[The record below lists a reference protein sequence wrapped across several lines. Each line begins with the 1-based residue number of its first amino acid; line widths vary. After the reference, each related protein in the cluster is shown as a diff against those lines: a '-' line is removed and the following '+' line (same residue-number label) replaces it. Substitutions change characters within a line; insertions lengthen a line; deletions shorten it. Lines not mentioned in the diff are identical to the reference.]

1 MKYADFLARSSFSLE
16 DLLAF
21 GHGSLVE
28 DPPPGF
34 RARLP
39 VPPML
44 MVDRIVEIRRDGHR
58 GRVVAEQEVRLDAW
72 FFQCHFLGDPVQPG
86 CLGLDAV
93 WQLVGFFCVWAG
105 GLGAGRALG
114 VGEVEFSGQIRPR
127 DALVRYELD
136 VVRFSRLPASGAAIA
151 IADAR
156 VLVDGDPIYTM
167 KRAKSGTFLEIDY
180 PDYPHASERSR
191 GGRMER

>member
-44 MVDRIVEIRRDGHR
+44 MIDRIVEIRRDGHR

>member
-1 MKYADFLARSSFSLE
+1 VKYADFLARSSFSLE
-16 DLLAF
+16 ELLAF

-44 MVDRIVEIRRDGHR
+44 MIDRILEIRRDGHR
-58 GRVVAEQEVRLDAW
+58 GRVVAEQAVRLDAW

-127 DALVRYELD
+127 DALVRYEVD
-136 VVRFSRLPASGAAIA
+136 VVRFSRLAASGAAIA
-151 IADAR
+151 VADAS
-156 VLVDGDPIYTM
+156 VLVDGEPIYAV
-167 KRAKSGTFLEIDY
+167 KRARSGTFLDIDY
-180 PDYPHASERSR
+180 PDYPNASERSR
-191 GGRMER
+191 GGRIER

>member
-1 MKYADFLARSSFSLE
+1 VKYADFLARSSFSLE

>member
-1 MKYADFLARSSFSLE
+1 MKYAEFLTRDRFDLA

-21 GHGSLVE
+21 GHGTLVD
-28 DPPPGF
+28 DPPAGF

-39 VPPML
+39 VPPLLML
-44 MVDRIVEIRRDGHR
+44 DRIVEIRRQGQR
-58 GRVVAEQEVRLDAW
+58 GRIVAEQQVRLDAW

-93 WQLVGFFCVWAG
+93 WQLAGFFCVWAG
-105 GLGAGRALG
+105 GLGTGRALG

-136 VVRFSRLPASGAAIA
+136 IVRFSQRRDSGTAIA
-151 IADAR
+151 IADAT
-156 VLVDGDPIYTM
+156 VMVDGDPIYAIR
-167 KRAKSGTFLEIDY
+167 RAKSGTFLDIDY
-180 PDYPHASERSR
+180 PDYPHVSPRSH
-191 GGRMER
+191 GGRAAG

>member
-1 MKYADFLARSSFSLE
+1 VKYADFLARSSFSLE

-44 MVDRIVEIRRDGHR
+44 MIDRILEIRRDGHR

-136 VVRFSRLPASGAAIA
+136 VVRFSRLAASGAAIA
-151 IADAR
+151 VADAR
-156 VLVDGDPIYTM
+156 VLVDGDPIYAM

-180 PDYPHASERSR
+180 PDYPSASARSR
-191 GGRMER
+191 GGRIER

>member
-1 MKYADFLARSSFSLE
+1 MKYADFLARDHFTLE

-21 GHGSLVE
+21 GHGTLVD
-28 DPPPGF
+28 DPPEGF
-34 RARLP
+34 RAHLP

-44 MVDRIVEIRRDGHR
+44 MLDRITEIRRQGNR
-58 GRVVAEQEVRLDAW
+58 GRIVAEQDVRLDAW

-93 WQLVGFFCVWAG
+93 WQLTGFFCVWAG
-105 GLGAGRALG
+105 GLGTGRALG

-127 DALVRYELD
+127 DAVVRYELD
-136 VVRFSRLPASGAAIA
+136 VVRYSKLQASGASIA
-151 IADAR
+151 IADAT
-156 VLVDGDPIYTM
+156 VLVDGDPIYTI

-180 PDYPHASERSR
+180 PDYPRASERSR